1 MIGARRMLAN
11 RKTIVADGL
20 VCQIGDALED
30 LGAADLEQRSYR
42 SGVDSTGH
50 QRYDANLSCLQRK
63 HIEFDARYLPDE
75 FAKGRIVS
83 GDLRLYDLL
92 ETVQVTRRT
101 ANAGHAGALVAEKK
115 LRIGPAFVFLSD
127 QVLGRDTHVFEKD
140 VVHLMRAVDG
150 YDGTHGDAGR
160 FHVDQQE
167 RNAGLRF
174 RRGI

>member
-50 QRYDANLSCLQRK
+50 QRNDAKLSCLHRN
-63 HIEFDARYLPDE
+63 HIEFGARDLPDH
-75 FAKGRIVS
+75 FAKGRIVT

-92 ETVQVTRRT
+92 QTVQLPR
-101 ANAGHAGALVAEKK
+101 
-115 LRIGPAFVFLSD
+115 
-127 QVLGRDTHVFEKD
+127 
-140 VVHLMRAVDG
+140 
-150 YDGTHGDAGR
+150 
-160 FHVDQQE
+160 
-167 RNAGLRF
+167 
-174 RRGI
+174 